1 MLKLLGPPNPPCP
14 TPTAPYSFGHEF
26 CENVVG
32 SSWSVIPH
40 RNFHVQL
47 EANKS
52 RALLTTNHPFHETQA
67 KKALDGHHH
76 NAHRHDVKQQHSL
89 SNRPV

>member
-1 MLKLLGPPNPPCP
+1 LGVNC
-14 TPTAPYSFGHEF
+14 A
-26 CENVVG
+26 CEKFAG

-52 RALLTTNHPFHETQA
+52 RAFLTTDDLFHETQA
-67 KKALDGHHH
+67 KKALDGCDHD
-76 NAHRHDVKQQHSL
+76 AHRRDVKQQHSL
-89 SNRPV
+89 SNHAV

>member
-1 MLKLLGPPNPPCP
+1 MNC
-14 TPTAPYSFGHEF
+14 A
-26 CENVVG
+26 CEKFAG

-52 RALLTTNHPFHETQA
+52 RAFLTTNDIFHETQA
-67 KKALDGHHH
+67 KKALDGGH
-76 NAHRHDVKQQHSL
+76 NDAHRRDVKQQHSL
-89 SNRPV
+89 SNCAV